1 MVLVHLSGVKLH
13 LIILFKL
20 IKIKNNINIPIHIF
34 ISTRNYIIMNIDLLE
49 KQFLQEYK
57 DIIESL
63 NINFDK
69 QLTRGRP
76 VKYLFNE
83 QKKKNN
89 WW

>member
-1 MVLVHLSGVKLH
+1 
-13 LIILFKL
+13 
-20 IKIKNNINIPIHIF
+20 
-34 ISTRNYIIMNIDLLE
+34 MNIDLLE

-83 QKKKNN
+83 QKKNAKCIYNKNYYYKKRGLDYQRSLSAKKPLYHLTCLSF
-89 WW
+89 

>member
-1 MVLVHLSGVKLH
+1 
-13 LIILFKL
+13 
-20 IKIKNNINIPIHIF
+20 
-34 ISTRNYIIMNIDLLE
+34 MNIDLLE

-83 QKKKNN
+83 QKKNAKCIYNKTYYYKKRGLDYQRSLSAKKPLDHLTCLSF
-89 WW
+89 